1 MLSARERRGLL
12 EGTGRELMGPS
23 DLGHNGKK
31 AFKENSS
38 HQDQFEDCWGS
49 VCKKSGAAWIRTE
62 VVDWRDEGGCGDEAS
77 VAPSFCMGAKGDGCI
92 TN

>member
-38 HQDQFEDCWGS
+38 HQDQFEDC
-49 VCKKSGAAWIRTE
+49 
-62 VVDWRDEGGCGDEAS
+62 
-77 VAPSFCMGAKGDGCI
+77 
-92 TN
+92 